1 MALNQD
7 VRPDRHTWTYG
18 DSRNVEQTAP
28 SGTQHTTW
36 ESSLSFAV
44 CVGGLLVR
52 DEPPTPTRTPGSP
65 ATSFPGRWDSN
76 GQLRW
81 MLGSGEDGEEAEL
94 HALPFLFFHAVVRP
108 RPLSA
113 FLLRTT
119 SDFQLR
125 EDVQGLSMQSMVFS
139 LRRLRGAIDYG
150 NQP

>member
-1 MALNQD
+1 
-7 VRPDRHTWTYG
+7 
-18 DSRNVEQTAP
+18 
-28 SGTQHTTW
+28 
-36 ESSLSFAV
+36 
-44 CVGGLLVR
+44 
-52 DEPPTPTRTPGSP
+52 
-65 ATSFPGRWDSN
+65 
-76 GQLRW
+76 